1 RRNEAGR
8 YGEISA
14 PRCNLIERVGKRSE
28 NERMPNQRARG
39 RRKQLQAVRR
49 PARQRQ
55 RQVSV
60 PAARGMIMDTDAVKT
75 CRLAADDERDEV
87 RQGSPNRESEM
98 DVDPGHLTLLHVA
111 APSNERPSGRMGSLQ
126 IDSEHFRSVPRT
138 SQSTCG
144 RLSMAQ
150 DRPSKGLAGS
160 AEGSRPASRQRRGVL
175 GSGD

>member
-1 RRNEAGR
+1 
-8 YGEISA
+8 
-14 PRCNLIERVGKRSE
+14 
-28 NERMPNQRARG
+28 
-39 RRKQLQAVRR
+39 
-49 PARQRQ
+49 Q

-75 CRLAADDERDEV
+75 CRPAADDERDEV
-87 RQGSPNRESEM
+87 RQGSPNRDSEM

-175 GSGD
+175 GSGDRADATSGDRSGGTNAQSQARDFASG